1 MPKKKIEVPPP
12 PEEGMQRVSDL
23 TPEEIMAVVDAC
35 PREMTPGA
43 VVEIIINI
51 LGNYE
56 MLDEVENIIAHLIM
70 FRAQSGIVTQAVEV
84 EEEEERLH

>member
-1 MPKKKIEVPPP
+1 MAKKKIDIPPP
-12 PEEGMQRVSDL
+12 PEEGMARVSDL

-35 PREMTPGA
+35 PKEMTPGA

-56 MLDEVENIIAHLIM
+56 MIDEVENIIAHLIM
-70 FRAQSGIVTQAVEV
+70 FRAQSGIVTQLVEV